1 MTKGHT
7 RARWVLIAASVGA
20 AWWIEKF
27 VTVEWSY
34 PYCSVLDDGPAGAV
48 FGFPLPFAQASIVTS
63 VTEFFIPWLY
73 VINLAV
79 VAAVIFFGL
88 RPVASRLAAS
98 NLRVLKLIAGVAA
111 VLLLVTAIALEAMV
125 LTIMDVWR
133 PTSSFGGAPPYS
145 ELRPVGIRVFRRQ
158 SECTP
163 SQFWFPAQRARK

>member
-1 MTKGHT
+1 MAKAHT
-7 RARWVLIAASVGA
+7 RARWVLPAASVGA

-27 VTVEWSY
+27 VTLEWSY

-48 FGFPLPFAQASIVTS
+48 FGFPFPFVQASVVTS

-79 VAAVIFFGL
+79 MAAAIFLAL

-98 NLRVLKLIAGVAA
+98 NLRALKFISGIAA
-111 VLLLVTAIALEAMV
+111 VVLLVTAIALEAMV
-125 LTIMDVWR
+125 LSIMDVWR
-133 PTSSFGGAPPYS
+133 PTSSFGGAPRYS
-145 ELRPVGIRVFRRQ
+145 ELRPVGVRVFRRQ